1 MRLLKKILSFG
12 ATIEEMTHLWKIY
25 CRSIVEQSAVVW
37 SSSLTK
43 ENIADIE
50 RTQKS
55 FAKLVLK
62 EKYRSYPEALL
73 LLNLESLED
82 RRSELSL
89 QFAKKCLLNEKF
101 SNLFPE
107 NENHG
112 PETRN
117 QEKYKVRFS
126 HTERTKMSSI
136 IQMQHLLNADHR
148 NRTQT

>member
-1 MRLLKKILSFG
+1 LKEHK
-12 ATIEEMTHLWKIY
+12 
-25 CRSIVEQSAVVW
+25 
-37 SSSLTK
+37 
-43 ENIADIE
+43 
-50 RTQKS
+50 KS

-73 LLNLESLED
+73 LLNLESLAD